1 MTDIMCV
8 KHYFKLTRASIIKIK
23 EWQDKTNEHKAATK
37 MKMTSSQKNDTGKV
51 VFYLFDD
58 HREGRETTWLKRVP
72 RACENTLLFR
82 ASTVK
87 FGGKSRIRG
96 SGPRVAYKRF
106 ELSGN
111 HVRNPL
117 YPRVTTHGRHLHISV
132 WLSRNTPVSGP
143 VYFAPDLSL
152 SLSLSFIFTFIPERV
167 NGCIRVILSHLTL
180 RLPSLRMEN
189 NTRPGVDPSFSNSEH
204 ASLPLIRAFC
214 RYARERI
221 WGDGGSVLSC
231 PREEWNSKIVKY
243 FAVREIEAKT
253 VDSAFLCILKN
264 IQDVCVVVSS
274 PDCCHLSSSS
284 WINFVERVDKFRG
297 AK

>member
-1 MTDIMCV
+1 MTLEKSCFICS
-8 KHYFKLTRASIIKIK
+8 TITGRAEKRRGWK
-23 EWQDKTNEHKAATK
+23 EFRELARIRFFFVLLRWNLAVNH
-37 MKMTSSQKNDTGKV
+37 
-51 VFYLFDD
+51 VF
-58 HREGRETTWLKRVP
+58 EGRGPGSRTKDSNYPGITCATLFIPVLLHTAVICIFQSDYREIP
-72 RACENTLLFR
+72 RSLVLFTSLL
-82 ASTVK
+82 
-87 FGGKSRIRG
+87 I
-96 SGPRVAYKRF
+96 
-106 ELSGN
+106 
-111 HVRNPL
+111 
-117 YPRVTTHGRHLHISV
+117 
-132 WLSRNTPVSGP
+132 
-143 VYFAPDLSL
+143 SL